1 MANSTIITPE
11 EIQTAAI
18 KYRKQLLMLP
28 ILGIRRS
35 TQYMTE
41 IPGVAGKLVVGE
53 ADFNAQF
60 APYKS
65 SRTGTEDLHLNLREL
80 ETHLGNVVQK
90 FEPNSVAKTVFAAG
104 ATKGDG
110 QK

>member
-41 IPGVAGKLVVGE
+41 IPGVAGKLFIGLV
-53 ADFNAQF
+53 DFDAHF

-65 SRTGTEDLHLNLREL
+65 SRTCSEDLLLNLREL
-80 ETHLGNVVQK
+80 
-90 FEPNSVAKTVFAAG
+90 
-104 ATKGDG
+104 
-110 QK
+110 